1 MNGRR
6 LANMQSAAANPHSA
20 VAILPQVLFLLGV
33 GFFVADIR
41 LFFQFLR
48 FQRLRSSALLT
59 WPGRKPPFYGL
70 LIVIGAV
77 LSILIVYKLAF
88 LHMRPVDVFGE
99 TMMLVYYAYAVPL
112 SLRIGRGFYQDG
124 IWADAGFIPYSHI
137 GGLTWREGEQLTLVL
152 IYRMRAFARRLVVP
166 EVYYG
171 AARRLLRDKIAAH
184 DIHFT
189 GKPLDLGMHD
199 ERDDV

>member
-1 MNGRR
+1 
-6 LANMQSAAANPHSA
+6 MQPAASPLA
-20 VAILPQVLFLLGV
+20 VAVLPKLLLVLGA
-33 GFFVADIR
+33 GFFVADVR
-41 LFFQFLR
+41 LFLQFLR
-48 FQRLRSSALLT
+48 FQRLRSSALLI
-59 WPGRKPPFYGL
+59 WPGRKPPFYRL
-70 LIVIGAV
+70 LLALGAV
-77 LSILIVYKLAF
+77 LSLLIIYKLAF
-88 LHMRPVDVFGE
+88 LHMHLMDVFGE

-112 SLRIGRGFYQDG
+112 SLRIGRGFYEEG
-124 IWADAGFIPYSHI
+124 IWDDAGFIPYSRI

-166 EVYYG
+166 EMYYG